1 MAMLEMKNVGKQFT
15 IHHLGKTMQAVEQ
28 VNVSLESEQFMGIVG
43 KSGSGKSTILKS
55 IYRTYLPDKGS
66 IMYDSRRYGLID
78 LARAT
83 EREVLYLRKHEI
95 GYVSQF
101 LNVMPRTTSRQLVEK
116 ALLEMGEHESI
127 AQLEAEKALEHFELD
142 RKLWDTY
149 PNTFSGGEKLRLNIA
164 MATVKKPRLLL
175 LDEPTASLDQQSKIK
190 VREIIEKLKANGTT
204 LVGIFHDIEFMEGLC
219 DKVLDMKSNTVQIAK
234 EGEVL
239 LEG

>member
-1 MAMLEMKNVGKQFT
+1 MTMLDVNDFGKRFT
-15 IHHLGKTMQAVEQ
+15 IHHLNKTMQAVEQ
-28 VNVSLESEQFMGIVG
+28 VNFSIEKGEFIGIVG

-55 IYRTYLPDKGS
+55 IYRSYLPDAGEM
-66 IMYDSRRYGLID
+66 MYDSARFGRID
-78 LARAT
+78 LCQAT
-83 EREVLYLRKHEI
+83 ERQMLYLRKYEI

-116 ALLEMGEHESI
+116 ALLEMGETESV
-127 AQLEAEKALEHFELD
+127 AQIEAEKALTHFELD
-142 RKLWDTY
+142 PKLWDTY

-175 LDEPTASLDQQSKIK
+175 LDEPTASLDQQSKLK

-219 DKVLDMKSNTVQIAK
+219 DKVYDMRAGKLLAGAGVTN
-234 EGEVL
+234 EG
-239 LEG
+239 

>member
-1 MAMLEMKNVGKQFT
+1 MSMLEVADFGKRFT
-15 IHHLGKTMQAVEQ
+15 IHHLNKTMQAVEHIDF
-28 VNVSLESEQFMGIVG
+28 SLERGEFIGIIG

-55 IYRTYLPDKGS
+55 IYRTYLPDTGH
-66 IMYDSRRYGLID
+66 IIFDSERFGRID
-78 LARAT
+78 LCNAS
-83 EREVLYLRKHEI
+83 EREILYLRKYEI

-116 ALLEMGEHESI
+116 ALLEMGVTEKD
-127 AQLEAEKALEHFELD
+127 ARMEAEQALNHFDLD
-142 RKLWDTY
+142 QKLWDTY

-219 DKVLDMKSNTVQIAK
+219 DKVYDMKARQLVWEAGIPNES
-234 EGEVL
+234 
-239 LEG
+239 

>member
-1 MAMLEMKNVGKQFT
+1 MTMIEIKDFGKRFS
-15 IHHLGKTMQAVEQ
+15 IHHLEETMQAVEGIDFC
-28 VNVSLESEQFMGIVG
+28 LEEGEFIGIVG

-55 IYRTYLPDKGS
+55 IYRTYLPDEGS
-66 IMYDSRRYGLID
+66 IQYNSKQFGKID

-83 EREVLYLRKHEI
+83 EREILFLRKYEI

-101 LNVMPRTTSRQLVEK
+101 LNVMPRATSRQLVER
-116 ALLEMGEHESI
+116 ALLEMGETEEV
-127 AQLEAEKALEHFELD
+127 ARLEAEQALTHFELD

-149 PNTFSGGEKLRLNIA
+149 PTTFSGGEKLRLNIA

-190 VREIIEKLKANGTT
+190 VREIIEKLRADGTT

-219 DKVLDMKSNTVQIAK
+219 DQVFHMESKRPIRKMLAGSIH
-234 EGEVL
+234 ES
-239 LEG
+239 

>member
-1 MAMLEMKNVGKQFT
+1 MTMLDVNDFGKRFT
-15 IHHLGKTMQAVEQ
+15 IHHLNKTMQAVEQ
-28 VNVSLESEQFMGIVG
+28 VNFSIEKGEFIGIVG

-55 IYRTYLPDKGS
+55 IYRSYLPDAGE
-66 IMYDSRRYGLID
+66 IMYDSARFGRID
-78 LARAT
+78 LCQAT
-83 EREVLYLRKHEI
+83 ERQMLYLRKYEI

-116 ALLEMGEHESI
+116 ALLEMGGTESV
-127 AQLEAEKALEHFELD
+127 AQIEAEKALIHFELD
-142 RKLWDTY
+142 PKLWDTY

-175 LDEPTASLDQQSKIK
+175 LDEPTASLDQQSKLK

-219 DKVLDMKSNTVQIAK
+219 DKVYDMRAGKLLAEAGVTN
-234 EGEVL
+234 EG
-239 LEG
+239 